1 MFDVEFIVHDFCD
14 ALQGVVAA
22 YLFGSQA
29 KKTATK
35 TSDVDVA
42 ILFSSN
48 AVPDAMHVLDI
59 QEELAGRLQVSHV
72 DLVVMNRAN
81 PILKYQIYRYGTC
94 VLEKNVKQMR
104 SFRVR
109 SLTEY
114 ADVRRMRAPIE
125 QAILKGRTRD

>member
-1 MFDVEFIVHDFCD
+1 MSAVESIVHDFCD
-14 ALQGVVAA
+14 ALPGVVAA

-29 KKTATK
+29 KGTATK

-42 ILFSSN
+42 ILFSPN
-48 AVPDAMHVLDI
+48 AIPDAMYVLDL
-59 QEELAGRLQVSHV
+59 QEDLAGRLQVPHV

-81 PILKYQIYRYGTC
+81 PILKYQIYRYGVC

-114 ADVRRMRAPIE
+114 ADVKRMRAPIE
-125 QAILKGRTRD
+125 QAILKGRTRG